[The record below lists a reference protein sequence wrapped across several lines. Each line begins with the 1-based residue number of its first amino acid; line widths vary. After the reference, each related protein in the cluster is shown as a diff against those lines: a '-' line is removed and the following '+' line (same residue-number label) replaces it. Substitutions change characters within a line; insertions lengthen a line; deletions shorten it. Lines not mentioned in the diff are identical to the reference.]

1 MVETTHQPWDLN
13 TKSRIFLPK
22 QTFNLHMG
30 LGGGLV
36 VSVVPFYSND
46 STSDPTEEYHFMEQQ
61 ISCKR
66 T

>member
-22 QTFNLHMG
+22 QTFILNMD

-46 STSDPTEEYHFMEQQ
+46 STSDPTEVYNFMEQQ